1 MIAADFVRAPPWKEV
16 PAGVDPA
23 RDPRDDGGDGDDAL
37 SLCNLSLYC
46 DAADRSFAEDDDAST
61 SSSSSSDH
69 DDFFEFSS
77 IGDSDSSSD
86 LLLSDDRSIVFCG
99 KLIPHRE
106 SASPPPPPPP
116 PPSPHPHPHPATPEK
131 KRSPLQTGSGSQK
144 SKSRRTRSPTVRRRK
159 CRWYLMAFGLA
170 RFPTE
175 MALREMRTRQSRNVK
190 KTGSC
195 GCGGDG
201 EIVRSGDCGG
211 KSIGK
216 GLFGLLKALGLGHRR
231 RADALVKASLGCVA
245 RV

>member
-16 PAGVDPA
+16 PVGADPA
-23 RDPRDDGGDGDDAL
+23 QAPCDDGGDDDDDAL

-46 DAADRSFAEDDDAST
+46 DAADHSFADDDDAST
-61 SSSSSSDH
+61 SSSSSSSSSDH

-86 LLLSDDRSIVFCG
+86 LLRSDDRSIVFCG
-99 KLIPHRE
+99 KLIPHRD
-106 SASPPPPPPP
+106 SPSPPPPPPP
-116 PPSPHPHPHPATPEK
+116 HPATPQK

-144 SKSRRTRSPTVRRRK
+144 SKSRRTRSPTARRRK

-175 MALREMRTRQSRNVK
+175 MALREMRTRQSRNVE

-195 GCGGDG
+195 SCGGDG

-231 RADALVKASLGCVA
+231 RADALVKASLGCVP